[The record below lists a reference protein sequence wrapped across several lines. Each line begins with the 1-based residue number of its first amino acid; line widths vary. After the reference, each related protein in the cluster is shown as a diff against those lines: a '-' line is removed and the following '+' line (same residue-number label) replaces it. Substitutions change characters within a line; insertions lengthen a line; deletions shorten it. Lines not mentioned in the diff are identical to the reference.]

1 MCELARASKGQIV
14 AWMSKE
20 FLAVSAKD
28 ITESSLDFESII
40 QLSVQDGSS
49 ALSQWFRD
57 VDYHISVL
65 EPVLERTQSMY
76 NFLCQK
82 CGQENVSVEEED
94 GQFYLKI
101 RDGPSPPSQGK
112 PFSILTKSLQGFTS
126 FDYKASSIPSDYSFV
141 V

>member
-1 MCELARASKGQIV
+1 M

-94 GQFYLKI
+94 GQFCLRI

-112 PFSILTKSLQGFTS
+112 PFLSLTKSLQGFTS
-126 FDYKASSIPSDYSFV
+126 LDYKALSIPSDYSFV